1 MRRGSPRARRAPARL
16 RPGLHLSAAAALPRP
31 RPLGAHWASGRCAP
45 HFAPSSGSLLR
56 PQNLK
61 CGSREEGAVFKWWA
75 QEDLGSSHTRVPGR
89 GGRRP
94 LPPAPQRT
102 WSLPPPRAPRIQ
114 RADPSA
120 PTPTGEGHQRR
131 AGAQLSWGRQLAA
144 GGKGGAP
151 GRRRGPAVAAPGAKP
166 GPVDLPASGT
176 RGALGGL

>member
-1 MRRGSPRARRAPARL
+1 MVDPRGPGEKSHP
-16 RPGLHLSAAAALPRP
+16 RPGQ
-31 RPLGAHWASGRCAP
+31 GRQA
-45 HFAPSSGSLLR
+45 
-56 PQNLK
+56 
-61 CGSREEGAVFKWWA
+61 
-75 QEDLGSSHTRVPGR
+75 T
-89 GGRRP
+89 
-94 LPPAPQRT
+94 PPASSPANLVST
-102 WSLPPPRAPRIQ
+102 PPRAPRIQ